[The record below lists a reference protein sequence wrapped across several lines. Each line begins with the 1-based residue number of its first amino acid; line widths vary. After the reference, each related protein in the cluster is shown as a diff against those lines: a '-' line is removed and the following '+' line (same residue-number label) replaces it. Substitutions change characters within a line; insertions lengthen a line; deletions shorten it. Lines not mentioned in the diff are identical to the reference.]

1 MRVYDYETLHT
12 DVRVCPVVS
21 VAVINVDSNKM
32 AQTGYSFE
40 ELLSHTTTM
49 KFNIQTQVEEYGR
62 RISRDTMKW
71 WRGLPPEAQAILE
84 PTDEDCSITEL
95 IPFLKDNLCSGRSE
109 PIFSRGNTFDPMITK
124 YVADQ
129 LGQKYPYPFW
139 LDRDTRTH
147 IDALIGVAKL
157 LGKPLDIVGGNS
169 FTPPNSEGFVAHD
182 AAHDVAMD
190 VFRIQHMLKVI
201 GESDEQD

>member
-1 MRVYDYETLHT
+1 MKVYDYETLHT

-21 VAVINVDSNKM
+21 VAVIKVDSNKM
-32 AQTGYSFE
+32 TRTGYSFE

-49 KFNIQTQVEEYGR
+49 KFDIQEQVEKYAR
-62 RISRDTMKW
+62 RISRGTMEW
-71 WRGLPPEAQAILE
+71 WLGLPPEAQAILD
-84 PTDEDCSITEL
+84 PTDDDCSITEL
-95 IPFLKDNLCSGRSE
+95 IPFLKDNMCTGRPE

-129 LGQKYPYPFW
+129 LNQPYPYQFW
-139 LDRDTRTH
+139 LDRDTRTY
-147 IDALIGVAKL
+147 IDALIDVAKM
-157 LGKPLDIVGGNS
+157 LGKPLGGIEHNS
-169 FTPPNSEGFVAHD
+169 FKPPESEGFIAHD

-201 GESDEQD
+201 K